1 MLYKRGMQRFDN
13 TTTWF
18 EQSENAQHMA
28 ETDQHSLNLP
38 QKGNRWPLI
47 LMAVCGVT
55 AVAFCV
61 LVVIARRMTP
71 APQPPAPPPVASMV
85 PTPAPKAEPEQ
96 KVTLPAAQ
104 PEAAPV
110 ATEQPAPETAP
121 APAAPAPPAKKL
133 SKKEAARL
141 ARLAKL
147 QAKNAPAAVS
157 VSPEVVRGEKL
168 LAQHKTAA
176 ALREFQ
182 KQIARN
188 PRDTRALKDACTAL
202 KGLGRVNDAARVCR
216 HALTLQ
222 PDDVETRAKL
232 ATIYYSGGAY
242 QWAANEWRRVLAAQP
257 ENAEARKGL
266 HKAQA
271 RL

>member
-1 MLYKRGMQRFDN
+1 MPRFDN

-28 ETDQHSLNLP
+28 ETDQHSLP
-38 QKGNRWPLI
+38 QKKNRWPAI

-55 AVAFCV
+55 VMAFCV
-61 LVVIARRMTP
+61 LVVIARKLAP

-85 PTPAPKAEPEQ
+85 PAPAPKAEPEQ
-96 KVTLPAAQ
+96 KVVTPAAQ

-110 ATEQPAPETAP
+110 ATEQPATEQAAPATAP
-121 APAAPAPPAKKL
+121 EPVAPAPPAKKL
-133 SKKEAARL
+133 SKKEKARL
-141 ARLAKL
+141 ARLARL
-147 QAKNAPAAVS
+147 QAKNAAPATAPVS
-157 VSPEVVRGEKL
+157 AEVLRGEKL

-182 KQIARN
+182 KQIAHN

-222 PDDVETRAKL
+222 PDDLETRSRL

-257 ENAEARKGL
+257 DNTEARRGL
-266 HKAQA
+266 QKAQA